1 MHLLLQSDLKVWP
14 ENLLIVAINGLL
26 NSAAAILSGA
36 LIGTWIDRTGRLT
49 AAKTFLVVQ
58 NISVALA
65 CAVLASYFQWPVWWI
80 ELMGSEDT
88 TSLVIA
94 IITISIAIVSTL
106 ASMGSKIVVEKDWIV
121 VISGG
126 DPDMLAT
133 MNSIFR
139 TIDLVCLTLTPTLAG
154 FLFSYTSYFV
164 CAAFIGAWN
173 VVSVALEFSLL
184 VSIYQEF
191 PALSNIK
198 PASSKEKKT
207 NSYLSSLT
215 GSAKGWKIYLTHRTL
230 MAGLG
235 LAFLFMTVLG
245 FDSITWS
252 FTLMQ
257 CVDESLLGGLV
268 ACSVLVGVLGATAFP
283 ILRRR
288 LGVERT
294 GVVGMALLVASL
306 TACVASIWLPG
317 SPFNPA
323 DEKSHTDKES
333 PNHPWWGNFVQ
344 KVKMEVGE
352 EESTWGCDTNPPDVT
367 SVAVLLAGIILA
379 RWEINFAR

>member
-65 CAVLASYFQWPVWWI
+65 CAVLASYFQWAVWWI
-80 ELMGSEDT
+80 ELIGSEDT

-126 DPDMLAT
+126 DLDRLAT
-133 MNSIFR
+133 TNSIFR
-139 TIDLVCLTLTPTLAG
+139 TIDLICLTLTPTLAG

-164 CAAFIGAWN
+164 CAAFIGIWN
-173 VVSVALEFSLL
+173 VVSVALEFVLL

-198 PASSKEKKT
+198 PASLVDKEISKGIF
-207 NSYLSSLT
+207 SSLT
-215 GSAKGWKIYLTHRTL
+215 GSVQGWSTYFTHSTVF
-230 MAGLG
+230 AGLG
-235 LAFLFMTVLG
+235 LAFLYMTVLG
-245 FDSITWS
+245 FDNVTWG
-252 FTLMQ
+252 FVLMQ

-268 ACSVLVGVLGATAFP
+268 AVSALVGVAGAAAFP
-283 ILRRR
+283 FFRRC
-288 LGVERT
+288 LGVERA
-294 GVVGMALLVASL
+294 GVLGMALLVTIS

-317 SPFNPA
+317 SPFDLAAKQSEHFDQRNNSNGTGDSVQIDPLDSNEEDIA
-323 DEKSHTDKES
+323 WDCEASS
-333 PNHPWWGNFVQ
+333 PD
-344 KVKMEVGE
+344 M
-352 EESTWGCDTNPPDVT
+352 T
-367 SVAVLLAGIILA
+367 SVAILLTGIIVA
-379 RWEINFAR
+379 K

>member
-65 CAVLASYFQWPVWWI
+65 CAVLASYFQWAVWWI
-80 ELMGSEDT
+80 ELIGSEDT

-126 DPDMLAT
+126 DLDRLAT
-133 MNSIFR
+133 TNSIFR

-164 CAAFIGAWN
+164 CAAFIGVWN
-173 VVSVALEFSLL
+173 VVSVALEFVLL
-184 VSIYQEF
+184 VSIYKEF

-198 PASSKEKKT
+198 PASLVEKEKSKGIF
-207 NSYLSSLT
+207 SSLT
-215 GSAKGWKIYLTHRTL
+215 GSVQGWSTYFTHPTVF
-230 MAGLG
+230 AGLG
-235 LAFLFMTVLG
+235 LAFLYMTVLG
-245 FDSITWS
+245 FDNVTWG
-252 FTLMQ
+252 FVLMQ

-268 ACSVLVGVLGATAFP
+268 ALSALVGVAGAAAFP
-283 ILRRR
+283 FFRRC
-288 LGVERT
+288 LGVERA
-294 GVVGMALLVASL
+294 GVLGMALLVTIS

-317 SPFNPA
+317 SPFDLATKQSQHFDKLDNSNGTA
-323 DEKSHTDKES
+323 DSVHIEPLESSEEDIAWDCEANS
-333 PNHPWWGNFVQ
+333 PN
-344 KVKMEVGE
+344 M
-352 EESTWGCDTNPPDVT
+352 T
-367 SVAVLLAGIILA
+367 SVAVLLSGIIVA
-379 RWEINFAR
+379 K